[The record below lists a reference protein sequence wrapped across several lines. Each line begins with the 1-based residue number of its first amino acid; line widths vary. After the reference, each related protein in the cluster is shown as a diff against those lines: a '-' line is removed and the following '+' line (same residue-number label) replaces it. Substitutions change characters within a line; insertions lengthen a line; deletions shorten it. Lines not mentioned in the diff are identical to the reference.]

1 MSNELQVLTKR
12 NFNGVC
18 LDCYGQDGQDTGD
31 FWATSEQIGEL
42 LGYEFPDVA
51 IRKVHRRNKERLDKF
66 STRVNLVRVERG
78 REVTRSIRVYNFKGL
93 LEICRYSNQ
102 PKANAVMDWLW
113 DIADE
118 LRRTGIVALNSQVM
132 QLTSTVKA
140 LEAGNIQL
148 KQENAELQ
156 AQVSEMYPLKVLGEI
171 VLAQKGSITVQEAA
185 QLLSAHGFPIG
196 QNRLY
201 KLLRKLGIICRRKGK
216 QWNNPTQKSVERGWL
231 NLQIDHGFYVTPRV
245 TPKGLQLFVN
255 ILTSQEFP
263 LIDLIESLE
272 K

>member
-1 MSNELQVLTKR
+1 MSNELQVF
-12 NFNGVC
+12 NFTGNKSVRVIANESDGATWFVAKDAC
-18 LDCYGQDGQDTGD
+18 DALGLSKYRDAISKLDDDERMSIKLDTLGGAQKMAVINESGLYALI
-31 FWATSEQIGEL
+31 FRSNKPEAKKFRKWVTSEVL
-42 LGYEFPDVA
+42 P
-51 IRKVHRRNKERLDKF
+51 
-66 STRVNLVRVERG
+66 
-78 REVTRSIRVYNFKGL
+78 
-93 LEICRYSNQ
+93 EI
-102 PKANAVMDWLW
+102 
-113 DIADE
+113 
-118 LRRTGIVALNSQVM
+118 RRTGLYVANKTIAALQGE
-132 QLTSTVKA
+132 VKA

>member
-18 LDCYGQDGQDTGD
+18 LDCYGQNGQDAGD
-31 FWATSEQIGEL
+31 FWATREQIGEL
-42 LGYEFPDVA
+42 LGYNNPVNA
-51 IRKVHRRNKERLDKF
+51 VGRIHQRNKERLDKF
-66 STRVNLVRVERG
+66 STVRQIDTPSRG
-78 REVTRSIRVYNFKGL
+78 IQTATVYNFKGL

-132 QLTSTVKA
+132 QLTGQVKA

-171 VLAQKGSITVQEAA
+171 VLAQKGSVSIQEAA

-201 KLLRKLGIICRRKGK
+201 RLLRKLGIICRRKGR

>member
-1 MSNELQVLTKR
+1 MSNELQVF
-12 NFNGVC
+12 NFTGNKSVRVIAGEPDGAPWWVAKDVANILGFRDAFNAIRL
-18 LDCYGQDGQDTGD
+18 LDDDEKDTQKVSTLGGAQEMAVINESGLYALI
-31 FWATSEQIGEL
+31 FKSNKPEAKKFRKWVTSEVL
-42 LGYEFPDVA
+42 P
-51 IRKVHRRNKERLDKF
+51 
-66 STRVNLVRVERG
+66 
-78 REVTRSIRVYNFKGL
+78 
-93 LEICRYSNQ
+93 EI
-102 PKANAVMDWLW
+102 
-113 DIADE
+113 
-118 LRRTGIVALNSQVM
+118 RRTGLYVANKTIAALQCE
-132 QLTSTVKA
+132 VKA

>member
-18 LDCYGQDGQDTGD
+18 LDCYGQNNQDAGD
-31 FWATSEQIGEL
+31 FWATREQIGEL
-42 LGYEFPDVA
+42 LGYEYPGLA
-51 IRKVHRRNKERLDKF
+51 IGKIHNRNKARLDKF
-66 STRVNLVRVERG
+66 ARVTQIGLPRG
-78 REVTRSIRVYNFKGL
+78 GTQNVTVYNFKGL

-132 QLTSTVKA
+132 QLTSEVKA

-201 KLLRKLGIICRRKGK
+201 KLLRKLGIICRRKGR

-263 LIDLIESLE
+263 LIDLIESVD

>member
-1 MSNELQVLTKR
+1 MSNELQVFNFTGNKSVRVIANEPDDAPWFVAKDVCKILELTDVNKSVA
-12 NFNGVC
+12 N
-18 LDCYGQDGQDTGD
+18 LDNDEKLIRKIFASGQNRDVITINESGLYALI
-31 FWATSEQIGEL
+31 FRSNKPEAKKFRKWVTSEVL
-42 LGYEFPDVA
+42 P
-51 IRKVHRRNKERLDKF
+51 
-66 STRVNLVRVERG
+66 
-78 REVTRSIRVYNFKGL
+78 
-93 LEICRYSNQ
+93 EI
-102 PKANAVMDWLW
+102 
-113 DIADE
+113 
-118 LRRTGIVALNSQVM
+118 RRTGLYVANKTIAALQGE
-132 QLTSTVKA
+132 VKA

-245 TPKGLQLFVN
+245 TPKGLQFFVN

>member
-18 LDCYGQDGQDTGD
+18 LDCYGQNNQDAGD
-31 FWATSEQIGEL
+31 FWATREQIGEL
-42 LGYEFPDVA
+42 LGYDDPKNA
-51 IRKVHRRNKERLDKF
+51 ITKIHSRNKARLDKF
-66 STRVNLVRVERG
+66 SKGCQIVTPMKGVR
-78 REVTRSIRVYNFKGL
+78 TAIVYNFKGL
-93 LEICRYSNQ
+93 LEICRYSQQ

-118 LRRTGIVALNSQVM
+118 LRRTGLVALNSQVM
-132 QLTSTVKA
+132 QLTSEVKA

-185 QLLSAHGFPIG
+185 QLLSAHGFLIG